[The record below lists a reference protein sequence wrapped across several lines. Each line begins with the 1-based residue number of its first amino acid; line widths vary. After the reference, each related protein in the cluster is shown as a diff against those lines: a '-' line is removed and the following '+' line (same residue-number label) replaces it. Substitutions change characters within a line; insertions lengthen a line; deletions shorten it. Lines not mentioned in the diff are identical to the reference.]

1 MFKFE
6 TIKSLLRDTNVSN
19 SDDDYYFNRLR
30 KKEFSRLDKDG
41 HIYLDYTGGCLYP
54 ESLIQKHE
62 SFLRNGIYGNP
73 HSKNPAS
80 QLSGELV
87 EETRKKILDF
97 FRAGDYYC
105 VFTNNASGALQI
117 VGESFSFGPSSV
129 LLLTADNHNSV
140 NGIREYCKKKGGV
153 YYYSP
158 MNYEDLRLNEAAL
171 EKNLTSFEHVENK
184 LFAFPAQSNVSG
196 VRHSLSWIKK
206 AHEKGWDVLLD
217 AAAFVPT
224 SRLDLSIHKPEFV
237 SMSFYKMFGY
247 PTGIGCLLVR
257 KDKFQ
262 KLRKPAYAGGT
273 ITLSSAGYDSYFLKQ
288 DHEKFENG
296 TVNYLGI
303 PAVLNGLEFI
313 EDISIEKINRRTQ
326 ELSSLF
332 IAELQKLR
340 HDNEQPLLKLYGP
353 TNTEQRGG
361 TFLLNFFDL
370 NGEKYP
376 FEMVEQLANHQLI
389 SFRTGCF
396 CNPGIDELNHCI
408 SAQVLKDYFTSRD
421 HGDYYDF
428 INFTKKMRGAVRVSI
443 GIATTREDLR
453 KFYSFV
459 KRFLNM
465 RVTEFDKQRSANLK
479 KSTVSFLYP
488 LKARLQFR

>member
-1 MFKFE
+1 
-6 TIKSLLRDTNVSN
+6 
-19 SDDDYYFNRLR
+19 
-30 KKEFSRLDKDG
+30 
-41 HIYLDYTGGCLYP
+41 
-54 ESLIQKHE
+54 
-62 SFLRNGIYGNP
+62 
-73 HSKNPAS
+73 
-80 QLSGELV
+80 
-87 EETRKKILDF
+87 
-97 FRAGDYYC
+97 
-105 VFTNNASGALQI
+105 
-117 VGESFSFGPSSV
+117 
-129 LLLTADNHNSV
+129 
-140 NGIREYCKKKGGV
+140 
-153 YYYSP
+153 
-158 MNYEDLRLNEAAL
+158 
-171 EKNLTSFEHVENK
+171 
-184 LFAFPAQSNVSG
+184 
-196 VRHSLSWIKK
+196 LSWIKK

-224 SRLDLSIHKPEFV
+224 SRLDLSIHKPDFV

-262 KLRKPAYAGGT
+262 KLTKPAYAGGT
-273 ITLSSAGYDSYFLKQ
+273 ITLSSAGYDSHFLKQ

-361 TFLLNFFDL
+361 TFLLNFFDV

-396 CNPGIDELNHCI
+396 CNPGIDKLNHCI